1 MRSTWWVLH
10 ILELFLNHVSVHMGP
25 GKPCLLGI
33 VFISWREILFRSLM
47 EVNGLMLPKVVL
59 HLWVFEWILSV
70 SIQITITEHN
80 FQVWFWQQFTI
91 LRKASEKSCLFFFNF
106 NYFVQLEYPMVLQV
120 LGIWSFMRCALIE
133 ILQALSMWYTD
144 FVVHYTQR
152 YQSWVVTNSSR
163 LMYSLNWI
171 EFNHELW
178 SSFYE

>member
-10 ILELFLNHVSVHMGP
+10 ISELFLNHVSVHMGP

-33 VFISWREILFRSLM
+33 VFISWREILSRPLM

-91 LRKASEKSCLFFFNF
+91 LRKASEKLSFFFNF
-106 NYFVQLEYPMVLQV
+106 NYFVQLEYPMVLQGWGFGV
-120 LGIWSFMRCALIE
+120 LWDVHWLKSCKPYLCGI
-133 ILQALSMWYTD
+133 QT
-144 FVVHYTQR
+144 
-152 YQSWVVTNSSR
+152 
-163 LMYSLNWI
+163 SLFI
-171 EFNHELW
+171 IHKGISHEL
-178 SSFYE
+178 SQILVG